1 VATTDIRIPPA
12 DPWLIEL
19 TYHHQQR
26 WWFTSND
33 EPETWEIS
41 ADVADPDHTHPAAH
55 VGDLEIVLLDLDHTR
70 NPFDVLDGDDA
81 TLGRIAEI
89 LFDPATG
96 QLDPV
101 LDAQLEPLGSRLLIL
116 KTARLI
122 PAWRGFGLG
131 VLLAGTAIKKLSGG
145 VRFAVCDPAPLPDL
159 DADEHEVEEDPVEQA
174 VVSATLS
181 EVWGQLGFEDYRD
194 SGVHVL
200 DLNLVTLDNCL
211 QEQQKRAERFRVLD

>member
-1 VATTDIRIPPA
+1 M
-12 DPWLIEL
+12 
-19 TYHHQQR
+19 
-26 WWFTSND
+26 
-33 EPETWEIS
+33 
-41 ADVADPDHTHPAAH
+41 
-55 VGDLEIVLLDLDHTR
+55 
-70 NPFDVLDGDDA
+70 LDGEDA

-89 LFDPATG
+89 VFDPATG

-116 KTARLI
+116 KTTQLT

-145 VRFAVCDPAPLPDL
+145 VRFAVCDPAPLPDP
-159 DADEHEVEEDPVEQA
+159 DADEHEVAEDPVEQ
-174 VVSATLS
+174 VVISATLS

-200 DLNLVTLDNCL
+200 NLNLVTLDNCL
-211 QEQQKRAERFRVLD
+211 QEQQKRPRR